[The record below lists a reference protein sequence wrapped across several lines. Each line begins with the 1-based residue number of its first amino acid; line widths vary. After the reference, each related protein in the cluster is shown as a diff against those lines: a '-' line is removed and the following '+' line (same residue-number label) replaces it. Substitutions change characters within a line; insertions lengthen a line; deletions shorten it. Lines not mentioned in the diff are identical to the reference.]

1 MDNVSSISTE
11 QLLEKFY
18 KMKNWSK
25 PTYQQMMEYMRIYS
39 ELEIRNAL

>member
-25 PTYQQMMEYMRIYS
+25 PTYEQLMEYMRIYS
-39 ELEIRNAL
+39 ELEMRNAL